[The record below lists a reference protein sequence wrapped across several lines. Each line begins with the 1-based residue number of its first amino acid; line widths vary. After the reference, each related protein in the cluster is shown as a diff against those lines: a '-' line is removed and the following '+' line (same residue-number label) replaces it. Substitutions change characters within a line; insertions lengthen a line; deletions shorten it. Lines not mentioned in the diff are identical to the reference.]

1 MDKKTIFKIVKAGK
15 TFDHIDF
22 VGYGNMEVIL

>member
-1 MDKKTIFKIVKAGK
+1 MDKKTIFKIVKTGK
-15 TFDHIDF
+15 TSDHIDF